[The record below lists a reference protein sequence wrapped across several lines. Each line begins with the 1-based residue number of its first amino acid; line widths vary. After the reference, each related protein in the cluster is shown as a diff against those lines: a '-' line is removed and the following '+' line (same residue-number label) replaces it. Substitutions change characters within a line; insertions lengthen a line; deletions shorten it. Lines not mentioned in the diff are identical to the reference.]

1 MACEVGSHYVKGAGE
16 KRPHNGDCYAALA
29 EVEFNALSGSDW
41 PRTDRYALLLKRS
54 RTQETATVLSSQ
66 RIADLLRTPRELRM
80 SVDKPDRVVPGR
92 RMRKNHQI
100 QGRLAGDMSGGHR
113 LAEDCAAAADALA
126 AAWLGDA

>member
-1 MACEVGSHYVKGAGE
+1 MSATGWKAYFLYSGFRVGL
-16 KRPHNGDCYAALA
+16 AALA
-29 EVEFNALSGSDW
+29 NVEFNVLSGSDR

-54 RTQETATVLSSQ
+54 RTHETATVLSSY

-80 SVDKPDRVVPGR
+80 SADKPDRVVPGR
-92 RMRKNHQI
+92 RMRQNHEI
-100 QGRLAGDMSGGHR
+100 QGRLAGDMPGCHC